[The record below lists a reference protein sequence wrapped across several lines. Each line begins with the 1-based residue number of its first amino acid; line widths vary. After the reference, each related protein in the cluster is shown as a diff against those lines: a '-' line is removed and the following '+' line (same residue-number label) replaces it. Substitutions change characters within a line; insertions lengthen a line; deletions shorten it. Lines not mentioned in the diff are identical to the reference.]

1 MTRYTIRFLLLV
13 VVLCV
18 SSHTTAEPFHLVLE
32 ETTAPQ
38 GIDLPAGALDPT
50 QGSIVVWWRAD
61 WTVEETRRRFGT
73 AGRMLQG
80 YFPGFAIDRPF
91 DAGHWHQLAA
101 TWNANGVVRHYV
113 DGELVARHAR
123 DAETVPD
130 EARIWV
136 GGSTLWQIAKA
147 ESAAPKA
154 APWPVRIREIR
165 VEQRPLSLDEIQA
178 NYLAGAIAAGQ
189 LQPNEAAGNRVVD
202 LRLGERR
209 MLGSRHKPMFGFPS
223 MGKDARG
230 HVYLKSKFGGEYN
243 HGNRWKRSTDGGRT
257 FEDVDTDSAIAITKT
272 LNAVALKDGT
282 RIAPDFHLVQ
292 TGSQADKDALLLKNG
307 EKRGLLREV
316 AADGTVRP
324 PVPIIAEPPFPT
336 GQFNIAGW
344 MISPQV
350 LPSLDGG
357 MLTLMFHIKE
367 GVDHSATLWL
377 MKSTD
382 RGRTWKVL
390 SEVSKR
396 SPLFL
401 EGLNEATLMR
411 GADGVL
417 SCVSR
422 TGWSMV
428 MIRSQDDGRTW
439 LPWEF
444 LGVDGVA
451 PHAIE
456 LESGLSLVTYGRPDV
471 NLLISLDRNFEHWDA
486 PFQIYNANRAPHEFV
501 PDWHQHGTFYADT
514 VEVEPGRLLVI
525 YDTAGDSGEPGQLPQ
540 CRLWLQEALVDSIA
554 DFDKVRKERLIP
566 DSERLKAD
574 DEWRRHGSRLTASR
588 RRSRD
593 AESAAASGL
602 SLNEQERA
610 TSFLSTRHDG
620 AAMRFEF
627 DGTALV
633 AQLTLAP
640 DGGDLEVW
648 IDGKLRRTVKSAA
661 SHTHWLTRRVLAR
674 DLEPGRHEAR
684 LVARCPQLPRPFLPS
699 AQELMRTAH
708 IETIRDSGGKTRV
721 VLHAVEV
728 VAEKGRPVRATAD
741 PEKAVEPPV
750 QPRPSGETVAIAGL
764 QPAREDVLLH
774 AGFDSRI
781 APEIVGGVSFQLAN
795 PRGKLEAYPTFQYRR
810 SSSDADQRDKPVFVG
825 GLRGQALALRDADG
839 VAETLTWSLPETA
852 VPKEGTLMFWF
863 RPQWP
868 SLEPERTQARVLL
881 NFSAFGPIRKWSRYQ
896 IAAFDLSASH
906 IRGRHAAPWGEFW
919 KPETWRQLTVSWSA
933 GGMQRL
939 YVDGELVASGE
950 GRSPR
955 NPERIGLSMLG
966 QAEMDLDELT
976 LLSRQLSQAEIEASY
991 AAGLQAQET
1000 LRLQSP
1006 AIRVV
1011 SGKPVEAIGQQAHG
1025 FNKLIRFPELFR
1037 EDDGA
1042 VLLRSDNRAI
1052 SLHFYDARD
1061 VATPA
1066 GKLRWFRRDATGGDW
1081 QEIQSAEQVA
1091 RNVYRGKAGAAML
1104 IAETAGHKGGGV
1116 YETTLRRG
1124 KIAPD
1129 TIAAEDLTTVRFNV
1143 GIEPT
1148 ESQDKW
1154 LYLNR
1159 SNIITKA
1166 GEILISGFIRP
1177 KDEWKSRLVILSS
1190 ADDGRSWRKISEVWR
1205 DDRFPDRL
1213 VGGVGSPPL
1222 FGPTQASL
1230 LRTSPDRILCAF
1242 RTDAALL
1249 ACDSTDDG
1257 RTWSKP
1263 WMVGPDGI
1271 NPTLAQSGDL
1281 IALSYGRPDVNI
1293 AFSADSGKSWFGFTD
1308 LLPADRWP
1316 VEANNLVGP
1325 LGFNYKP
1332 STGHA
1337 ALIPD
1342 GSNRFLI
1349 AFDTNWVSDP
1359 RHELPRASLWVT
1371 PVSIEHFAPPKSAR
1385 FVSVRESG
1393 VERTGEWEGGQAEV
1407 PYSVTRDSAAKLR
1420 FEFDGTGIVLVHPTF
1435 FDGGSFRVTID
1446 GNDRGTVDLRTPQT
1460 WWSRRTLIAGDLPAG
1475 KHVIELAPEVKS
1487 KPRTPIM
1494 PDRWPSY
1501 EPLYPRLFEA
1511 AGRTRAAIH
1520 GFEVW

>member
-1 MTRYTIRFLLLV
+1 MTKHTIQFLLLV
-13 VVLCV
+13 VATCV
-18 SSHTTAEPFHLVLE
+18 ASHAAAEPFRLVLE
-32 ETTAPQ
+32 ETTTPQ
-38 GIDLPAGALDPT
+38 SVDLPEGTLDPA
-50 QGSIVVWWRAD
+50 QGSIVAWWRAD
-61 WTVEETRRRFGT
+61 WTLEQTRTRFGT
-73 AGRMLQG
+73 AGRILQG

-91 DAGHWHQLAA
+91 DAGHWHQLAT
-101 TWNANGVVRHYV
+101 TWNASGVVRHYV

-123 DAETVPD
+123 QAETVPD
-130 EARIWV
+130 KPRIQL
-136 GGSTLWQIAKA
+136 GGNTLWQIAKV

-178 NYLAGAIAAGQ
+178 NYLAGAVAAGQ
-189 LQPNEAAGNRVVD
+189 FKPEDAAGNRVID

-209 MLGSRHKPMFGFPS
+209 MLESRHKPMFGFPS

-257 FEDVDTDSAIAITKT
+257 FEDVDTESVIAITKT
-272 LNAVALKDGT
+272 LNAVPLKDGT

-292 TGSQADKDALLLKNG
+292 TGGQADRDALILKNG
-307 EKRGLLREV
+307 VKRGLLREV

-357 MLTLMFHIKE
+357 MLTLMFHIQE

-401 EGLNEATLMR
+401 EGLNESTLMR

-422 TGWSMV
+422 TGWSLV
-428 MIRSQDDGRTW
+428 MIRSKDDGRTW

-471 NLLISLDRNFEHWDA
+471 NLLISLDKNVEHWDA

-540 CRLWLQEALVDSIA
+540 CRLWLQEALVDSIV
-554 DFDKVRKERLIP
+554 DFDKVRKERLLP
-566 DSERLKAD
+566 DSERLRAGD
-574 DEWRRHGSRLTASR
+574 QWRRYASRLTASR

-593 AESAAASGL
+593 AESADASGL
-602 SLNEQERA
+602 PLNEQESA
-610 TSFLSTRHDG
+610 ASFLSTRHDG
-620 AAMRFEF
+620 AEIRFEF
-627 DGTALV
+627 PGTALV
-633 AQLTLAP
+633 GQLTLVP

-648 IDGKLRRTVKSAA
+648 IDGKLRRTVKTAA
-661 SHTHWLTRRVLAR
+661 SHTHWLARRVLAR
-674 DLEPGRHEAR
+674 DLKPGRHEAR

-708 IETIRDSGGKTRV
+708 VETIRDSGGRTRV

-728 VAEKGRPVRATAD
+728 VAEKGRTVRATAE
-741 PEKAVEPPV
+741 PEKTVEPPAL
-750 QPRPSGETVAIAGL
+750 PPSIGETVAIAGL
-764 QPAREDVLLH
+764 ELARDDVLLH
-774 AGFDSRI
+774 AGFDGQTEPDM
-781 APEIVGGVSFQLAN
+781 APEA
-795 PRGKLEAYPTFQYRR
+795 KLDHQFKRRAPEAEN
-810 SSSDADQRDKPVFVG
+810 RDRPVFVS
-825 GLRGQALALRDADG
+825 GLRGRALAFRDADG
-839 VAETLTWSLPETA
+839 VAETLSWSLPETA
-852 VPKEGTLMFWF
+852 VPEEGTLMFWF

-881 NFSAFGPIRKWSRYQ
+881 NFSAFGPIRKWSRYL
-896 IAAFDLSASH
+896 IAAFDVNASH

-919 KPETWRQLTVSWSA
+919 KPETWRQLAVSWSA
-933 GGMQRL
+933 DGLQKL
-939 YVDGELVASGE
+939 YVDGELVASGP
-950 GRSPR
+950 GRPPR

-976 LLSRQLSQAEIEASY
+976 LLSRQLSQSEIEASY
-991 AAGLQAQET
+991 VAGLQAQET
-1000 LRLQSP
+1000 LRPQSP

-1011 SGKPVEAIGQQAHG
+1011 RGEPVEAVGQQAHG
-1025 FNKLIRFPELFR
+1025 FNDLIRFPELYR
-1037 EDDGA
+1037 EPDGS
-1042 VLLRSDNRAI
+1042 VLLRSDSRAI

-1061 VATPA
+1061 AVTPA
-1066 GKLRWFRRDATGGDW
+1066 GKLRWFRRAANGGDW
-1081 QEIQSAEQVA
+1081 REVQSAEQVA
-1091 RNVYRGKAGAAML
+1091 RNVYRGKDGGSML
-1104 IAETAGHKGGGV
+1104 IAETAGHKGGGI

-1124 KIAPD
+1124 EIAPA
-1129 TIAAEDLTTVRFNV
+1129 TIAAEDLATVRFET

-1148 ESQDKW
+1148 GSEDKW

-1159 SNIITKA
+1159 SHVITKA
-1166 GEILISGFIRP
+1166 GEIAISGFIRP
-1177 KDEWKSRLVILSS
+1177 KDEWKSRLVVFSS
-1190 ADDGRSWRKISEVWR
+1190 ADSGRSWRRVSEVWR
-1205 DDRFPDRL
+1205 DVRFPDRL
-1213 VGGVGSPPL
+1213 AGGVGSPPL

-1230 LRTSPDRILCAF
+1230 LRTSPDRILCVF

-1257 RTWSKP
+1257 RSWSEP
-1263 WMVGPDGI
+1263 RMVGPDGV
-1271 NPTLAQSGDL
+1271 NPTLSQFGDL
-1281 IALSYGRPDVNI
+1281 IALSYGRPDVNL
-1293 AFSADSGKSWFGFTD
+1293 AFSADSGQTWFGFTD

-1332 STGHA
+1332 STGHV
-1337 ALIPD
+1337 ALLPD
-1342 GSNRFLI
+1342 GRNRFLV
-1349 AFDTNWVSDP
+1349 AYDTNWVSDP

-1371 PVSIEHFAPPKSAR
+1371 PVSVEHLAPPQSAR
-1385 FVSVRESG
+1385 FVSVRESS
-1393 VERTGEWEGGQAEV
+1393 VERTGDWEGGQADV
-1407 PYSVTRDSAAKLR
+1407 PYLGTWDDTAKLR
-1420 FEFDGTGIVLVHPTF
+1420 FEFEGTGIALVHPTF
-1435 FDGGSFRVTID
+1435 FDGGSFRVRID
-1446 GNDRGTVDLRTPQT
+1446 GEERGTVDLRTPQT
-1460 WWSRRTLIAGDLPAG
+1460 WWARRTLIAGDLPAG
-1475 KHVIELAPEVKS
+1475 KHIIELAPEVRS
-1487 KPRTPIM
+1487 EPRAPIM